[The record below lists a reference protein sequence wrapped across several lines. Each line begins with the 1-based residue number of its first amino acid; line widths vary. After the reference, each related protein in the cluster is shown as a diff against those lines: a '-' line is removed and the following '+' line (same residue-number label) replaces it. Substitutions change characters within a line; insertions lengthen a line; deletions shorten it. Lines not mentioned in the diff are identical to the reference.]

1 MRIEYVFIRKENA
14 LTKITDKIATT
25 NPPLHFVLRKIFSN
39 VSDDTITLKYK
50 AKEYSISYRYIEH
63 ECEKIES
70 TSDIQY
76 LTVNLDGKNKARVAE
91 VLDTVHR
98 SIFDHKEKA
107 NYDIIVSYD
116 GISKYYCDRAYPLLN
131 EFERQIRNLI
141 FKMLTRSFGAL
152 WLEKTATQE
161 QQDSLKKKLQ
171 IRSKPLRNQKMIEEA
186 LYEMDIK
193 ELENYLFVP
202 RSDMVAAELRADEF
216 TNEKLSELS
225 QEAAIKLIQK
235 LRPMSIWERYF
246 DKEVRIP
253 NLQEK
258 LDSIRNYRNKV
269 AHAKHFHKSDYDAC
283 KEILAEILPQLEN
296 AIHDIAVKEYDS
308 AQLQE
313 AIRGIADTCASAIKN
328 VIGIGKALS
337 PVLETFSRSVAEFGT
352 LIQQSAVSQA
362 MQVQNQFEGMNRAM
376 VELSSVLSAIPTQ
389 SVLQSAMQVQKNWPS
404 PSVLENI
411 AASQV
416 RLPDTSVMKSMEV
429 AVKAMPSPA
438 VMTACQSVQPFIQKP
453 EILKSME
460 LATRIAPVHSELMDI
475 GAKIP
480 SFQIPALSAVL
491 QTSQTMEQM
500 TRFQNVGVGIYEDI
514 DDPEEDG
521 NIEKSSDG
529 TPDDGTDAE

>member
-1 MRIEYVFIRKENA
+1 MRIECVFIRKENA
-14 LTKITDKIATT
+14 LTKITDGISTT
-25 NPPLHFVLRKIFSN
+25 NPPLHLVLRKIFDN
-39 VSDDTITLKYK
+39 VSDDTIILKYK
-50 AKEYSISYRYIEH
+50 AKEYAVSYRYVKH
-63 ECEKIES
+63 ECEKVES
-70 TSDIQY
+70 NADMQY
-76 LTVNLDGKNKARVAE
+76 LTIELDGKNKARVAE
-91 VLDTVHR
+91 VLDTVHQR
-98 SIFDHKEKA
+98 IFSHDEKG

-116 GISKYYCDRAYPLLN
+116 GISKYYCDKIYPLLN

-141 FKMLTRSFGAL
+141 FKLLTRSFGAL

-161 QQDSLKKKLQ
+161 QQDNIKAKLQ
-171 IRSKPLRNQKMIEEA
+171 IRSKPLKNQRMIEEA

-246 DKEVRIP
+246 DKEVSIP

-269 AHAKHFHKSDYDAC
+269 AHAKHFHKGDYDAC
-283 KEILAEILPQLEN
+283 KQILAEILPQMEN
-296 AIHDIAVKEYDS
+296 AIQDISVKEYDS

-362 MQVQNQFEGMNRAM
+362 MQVQNQYAGMERAM
-376 VELSSVLSAIPTQ
+376 LDLSSVLSAIPTQ

-411 AASQV
+411 AAAQV
-416 RLPDTSVMKSMEV
+416 RLPDTSVMKSMEI
-429 AVKAMPSPA
+429 ASKAIPSPA
-438 VMTACQSVQPFIQKP
+438 VMAACQSVQPFMQKP

-460 LATRIAPVHSELMDI
+460 LATRIAPVHSEMMDS

-480 SFQIPALSAVL
+480 SFQIPALSAIL
-491 QTSQTMEQM
+491 RTSQMIEQM
-500 TRFQNVGVGIYEDI
+500 TRFQDFGVGICEDI
-514 DDPEEDG
+514 DAPEEDG

-529 TPDDGTDAE
+529 TPDDGNNAE